1 MAKKAV
7 AKRINVK
14 VKRPFMLAGKIVPA
28 KTTEKK
34 GKVDVEVDVVITLTE
49 SFARELIANGKAE
62 LDLGKPNYEAPK
74 KEQSLEDEL
83 EELS

>member
-7 AKRINVK
+7 VK
-14 VKRPFMLAGKIVPA
+14 KVSVQVKRAFMLAGKIVPA
-28 KTTEKK
+28 KVMVKK
-34 GKVDVEVDVVITLTE
+34 GKGDIEVDAVVTLTE

-62 LDLGKPNYEAPK
+62 LTTEKANYEPPK

-83 EELS
+83 DELS